1 MNEFVHVMPW
11 DTVDM
16 MSRAGLL
23 TVVVAVTV
31 IPVVPRRKEEVEG
44 HHREDAGA
52 QS

>member
-1 MNEFVHVMPW
+1 MPW

-31 IPVVPRRKEEVEG
+31 IPVVPQRREEAER
-44 HHREDAGA
+44 HQREDAGA
-52 QS
+52 ES